1 MPRPS
6 SGSGLTIAQL
16 QQMLEGRRVE
26 LNKLRKKRNDIQ
38 RDLDALDR
46 QIERVGGGM
55 GGRRGGNGSRVRN
68 EMSLNDTIDQ
78 VLRGGGKPMKVGEIV
93 DGVLA
98 TGYKSNSANFRGIVN
113 QTLIKDKRFTASERG
128 TYQIKNRGGGGAKA
142 E

>member
-1 MPRPS
+1 
-6 SGSGLTIAQL
+6 
-16 QQMLEGRRVE
+16 MLEGRRAEV
-26 LNKLRKKRNDIQ
+26 NKLRKKRNDIQ
-38 RDLDALDR
+38 RDLDAIDR
-46 QIERVGGGM
+46 QIERLGGEA

-78 VLRGGGKPMKVGEIV
+78 VLRDGGKPMKVGDIV
-93 DGVLA
+93 DAVLA

-128 TYQIKNRGGGGAKA
+128 TYQIKGKGGTASKD